1 MPRQTRNFR
10 LQERTSCDLIG
21 AFDNKVPFKD
31 VAFATEETISLKAV
45 ADFDYEFL
53 RVSALAESI
62 TGSSVHM
69 TLHLQGDRRITTRR
83 PEERSC
89 AAMASCNPFVC
100 IISANHSAHV
110 GLFPHKMQDGVADS
124 FGDFYELRFGC
135 YSQKHCSIA
144 RSRAGHHLAGAGCVL
159 SQCLELLSCVSIL
172 GQTRGGG
179 GPSHTRVW

>member
-62 TGSSVHM
+62 TGSSLHM
-69 TLHLQGDRRITTRR
+69 ILNSARGSTDYHAPPGRAKLRRHGT
-83 PEERSC
+83 
-89 AAMASCNPFVC
+89 V
-100 IISANHSAHV
+100 
-110 GLFPHKMQDGVADS
+110 
-124 FGDFYELRFGC
+124 
-135 YSQKHCSIA
+135 
-144 RSRAGHHLAGAGCVL
+144 
-159 SQCLELLSCVSIL
+159 
-172 GQTRGGG
+172 
-179 GPSHTRVW
+179 